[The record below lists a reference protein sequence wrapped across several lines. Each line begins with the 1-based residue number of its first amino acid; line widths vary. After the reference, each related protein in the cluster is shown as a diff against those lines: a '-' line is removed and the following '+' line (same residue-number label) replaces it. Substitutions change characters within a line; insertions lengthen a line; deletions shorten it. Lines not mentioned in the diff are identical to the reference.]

1 MRYIYV
7 VLGFISLGLGMV
19 GIALPVLPTVPFLLL
34 ASFFFAKG
42 SERFDRWFKAS
53 KIYKNHLES
62 FDRDRSMTLK
72 TKLTILIPV
81 SLMLLFAFFRYDILP
96 MRITIAVLI
105 AFSRLYLYVHFPS
118 DVICG
123 IIIGILTAVGTLK
136 FYYSKKGQKLKNNI
150 KELILDYKNLRKM

>member
-62 FDRDRSMTLK
+62 FDRDKSMTLK

-105 AFSRLYLYVHFPS
+105 AFKYYYFLK
-118 DVICG
+118 VIKT
-123 IIIGILTAVGTLK
+123 IEA
-136 FYYSKKGQKLKNNI
+136 
-150 KELILDYKNLRKM
+150 

>member
-1 MRYIYV
+1 MIYSYYILVRSVWILILTYKGMRFALNYKIRI
-7 VLGFISLGLGMV
+7 FIRISLLR
-19 GIALPVLPTVPFLLL
+19 ITI
-34 ASFFFAKG
+34 FFAKG

-105 AFSRLYLYVHFPS
+105 AFKYYYFLK
-118 DVICG
+118 VIKT
-123 IIIGILTAVGTLK
+123 IEA
-136 FYYSKKGQKLKNNI
+136 
-150 KELILDYKNLRKM
+150 

>member
-42 SERFDRWFKAS
+42 SERFDRWFKTS

-62 FDRDRSMTLK
+62 FDRDKSMTLK

-105 AFSRLYLYVHFPS
+105 AFKYYYFLK
-118 DVICG
+118 VIKT
-123 IIIGILTAVGTLK
+123 IEA
-136 FYYSKKGQKLKNNI
+136 
-150 KELILDYKNLRKM
+150 